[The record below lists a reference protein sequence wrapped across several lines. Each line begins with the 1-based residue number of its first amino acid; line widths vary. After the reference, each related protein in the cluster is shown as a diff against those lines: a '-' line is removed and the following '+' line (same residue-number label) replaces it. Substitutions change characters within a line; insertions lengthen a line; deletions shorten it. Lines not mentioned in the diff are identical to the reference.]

1 MPVTRNEPFDR
12 DRAHALMMAAVDGEI
27 SPPDRRELDQ
37 LILEQP
43 DLAVE
48 WQRFVRLKEV
58 TAGMSLRT
66 PPEETWD
73 RYWASTYRRTERAVG
88 WILLSAGAVV
98 LAAYWLWHVVEGLL
112 ADTDTPVALRAAIVA
127 VGLGLVI
134 LAVGV
139 IREKLFTARRDPYQK
154 EIIR

>member
-1 MPVTRNEPFDR
+1 MTRNEPFDR
-12 DRAHALMMAAVDGEI
+12 ERAQALMMAAVDGEI
-27 SPPDRRELDQ
+27 SASDRRELDQ

-88 WILLSAGAVV
+88 WILLSAGVVV
-98 LAAYWLWHVVEGLL
+98 LAAYWLWHAVEGLL

-134 LAVGV
+134 LTVGV

-154 EIIR
+154 EIVR

>member
-1 MPVTRNEPFDR
+1 MPVTRKEPFDR
-12 DRAHALMMAAVDGEI
+12 ERAQALMMAAMDGEI
-27 SPPDRRELDQ
+27 SPADRRELDQ
-37 LILEQP
+37 LIVEQP
-43 DLAVE
+43 DLAAE

-58 TAGMSLRT
+58 TAGMSLST

-98 LAAYWLWHVVEGLL
+98 LAGYWLWNAVEGLL
-112 ADTDTPVALRAAIVA
+112 ADTGTPVAIRAAIAA

-139 IREKLFTARRDPYQK
+139 VREKLFTARRDPYQK
-154 EIIR
+154 EISR

>member
-12 DRAHALMMAAVDGEI
+12 ERAQALMMAAVDGEI
-27 SPPDRRELDQ
+27 SASDRRELEQ

-88 WILLSAGAVV
+88 WILLSAGVVV
-98 LAAYWLWHVVEGLL
+98 LAAYWLWHAVEGLL

-127 VGLGLVI
+127 VGLGFAI

-154 EIIR
+154 EIVR